1 MVDLQTAM
9 AAAAADRQKRLDKTA
24 ADRKKRRSGAD
35 LGIERFDP
43 VNHVAKEK
51 AETASMWFVLA
62 YAVVVALLNRHMLMG
77 WVGAGE
83 GFLLWFL
90 PIGMLIFLPGLHR
103 AVMPESFVEHY
114 KPGTWVKAGFLHTF
128 TFLAFSFLLVN
139 PPFGDVTAASL
150 DGAWDVAVIDAD
162 GTLVLASDS
171 DDAVGMGGDGFSWT
185 TEDGVLHGSAWVMFT
200 LTDNHEVSENDVQ
213 VFVSSN
219 AGSDKVEPVEVVPD
233 AFTNLSRSD
242 AEHRWF
248 LVPIGDDLVEGR
260 WTITVDIEE
269 QGSPWVNTRVYE
281 WHVDVID
288 ERA

>member
-171 DDAVGMGGDGFSWT
+171 DDAVGMDGDGFSWT

>member
-162 GTLVLASDS
+162 GALVLASDS
-171 DDAVGMGGDGFSWT
+171 DDAVDMDGDGFSWT

-281 WHVDVID
+281 WHIDVID